1 MEIENKTRWHP
12 AFCAAMEL
20 ELMANKEGLTYD
32 PEHNLSSEPLRID
45 LLIIKK
51 EPDEVIEN
59 EIGTFFLGHN
69 IVEYK
74 SPDDKVNIDTFYKV
88 LSYACL
94 YKSDTGLVDEILDT
108 DITITLIR
116 EQKPVKLLGQLQ
128 SKYTVAKRGK
138 GIYQIKGML
147 FPMQIIVTCELEKSL
162 HVWLKSLTRN
172 MEQEDAEELLG
183 RCDDL
188 RGDSAE
194 YEKAKSLVNLV
205 SDVNDGLFKRITA
218 GGEKMSNELK
228 YMVLPELKEAHEQL
242 ANKDAELASSK
253 AQLASKDAE
262 LASSKAEI
270 ESKDAEIQNSKA
282 EIERLRRELAIA
294 KAAKEL

>member
-12 AFCAAMEL
+12 VFCAVMEL
-20 ELMANKEGLTYD
+20 ELLANKKGLTYD

-94 YKSDTGLVDEILDT
+94 YKSDTGRVDEILDT

-116 EQKPVKLLGQLQ
+116 EQRPIKLLGQLG
-128 SKYTVAKRGK
+128 SKYTVAKKGK
-138 GIYQIKGML
+138 GIYRIEGML
-147 FPMQIIVTCELEKSL
+147 FSMQIIVTGELERST
-162 HVWLKSLTRN
+162 HIWLRSLTRN
-172 MEQEDAEELLG
+172 IGQEEAEELLDH
-183 RCDDL
+183 CDDL
-188 RGDSAE
+188 RDNDAE
-194 YEKAKSLVNLV
+194 YEKAKSVVNLV
-205 SDVNDGLFKRITA
+205 SDINEEVFERITA
-218 GGEKMSNELK
+218 GGEKMSDRLK
-228 YMVLPELKEAHEQL
+228 YMVLPELKEVKEQL
-242 ANKDAELASSK
+242 ANKE
-253 AQLASKDAE
+253 
-262 LASSKAEI
+262 AEI
-270 ESKDAEIQNSKA
+270 ADKNAEIADKNAEIADKNA
-282 EIERLRRELAIA
+282 EIERLRRELAAA
-294 KAAKEL
+294 KATSA